1 MHFNKLL
8 DNILGQKSKVKILRY
23 LVQYQGDFTGR
34 EIARACNISH
44 PIAHKALSDL
54 KDEGVIIM
62 RKVGNCY
69 LYSLAIEHELIKEI
83 ILPLFTKENK
93 LLQKVTQI
101 LVFTLKNKIESII
114 LYGSIVSGK
123 EKAQSDI
130 DLLIISKKIKPEII
144 EKKILEI
151 NPKILIKFGNQI
163 SPLIMTKSDFWKK
176 FKKKDK
182 LIAEIVKKGKILYGK
197 SISELII
204 GKNG

>member
-1 MHFNKLL
+1 MHFNKPL

-69 LYSLAIEHELIKEI
+69 LHSLAIEHELIKEI

-114 LYGSIVSGK
+114 LYGSMAVGE

-130 DLLIISKKIKPEII
+130 DLLIISRKGQKIFIQ
-144 EKKILEI
+144 KKILAA
-151 NPKILIKFGNQI
+151 NPKILNKFGNQI
-163 SPLIMTKSDFWKK
+163 SPLIMSRSEFLKR
-176 FKKKDK
+176 FKEKNK
-182 LIAEIVKKGKILYGK
+182 LMMEIMKKGRVLYGK
-197 SISELII
+197 SFSELIVI
-204 GKNG
+204 

>member
-69 LYSLAIEHELIKEI
+69 LHSLAIEHELIKEI

-114 LYGSIVSGK
+114 LYGSMAVGE

-130 DLLIISKKIKPEII
+130 DLLIISRKGQKIFI
-144 EKKILEI
+144 EKKILAA
-151 NPKILIKFGNQI
+151 NPKILNKFGNQI
-163 SPLIMTKSDFWKK
+163 SPLIMSRSEFLKR
-176 FKKKDK
+176 FKEKNK
-182 LIAEIVKKGKILYGK
+182 LMMEIMKKGRVLYGK
-197 SISELII
+197 SFSELIVT
-204 GKNG
+204 